1 MSKKSL
7 LSCTAVAAIMLFGN
21 NLDVHAESLEVDKGE
36 VKNVSN
42 KTYEYIQTTNGGKV
56 IGKNL
61 TLTGG
66 HPINNDLDAVVL
78 RTKSSIELWDT
89 TIKSAN
95 NTQLHSGV
103 GIWHGSTF
111 KMIGGVIAADYG
123 VISDTDDSGTTIL
136 ENVKL
141 SSGKDNT
148 SMTKGISAIKSII
161 TLKNVTVVKAK
172 RSIYA
177 DNKSQVMVS
186 SGSFEAKE
194 DAINAQSGSTITLDN
209 EAKITSS
216 EGDGLHAVGE
226 QSKIFMTGGTVTGS
240 NSVLYTKAGGYIN
253 VKDVALTAN
262 GKGTKFGAFARG
274 SSTIELNGNTTIK
287 NATIGVKAQSDN
299 ATIKMTGGSIEVTGG
314 EAVGALFLDTTS
326 KENTLKD
333 VKISSGKDGFL
344 MEKGINAD
352 NGSTVTLK
360 NVTVT
365 KAKRSIYADN
375 KSQIMV
381 SSGSFE
387 AKEDAINAQSGST
400 ITLDNEAKI
409 TSSEGDG
416 LHAVGEQSKIFM
428 TGGTVTGSNSVL
440 YTKAGGYINVKDVAL
455 TANGKGTK
463 FGAFARGSSTI
474 ELNGNTTI
482 KNATIGVK
490 AQSDNA
496 TIKMTGGSIEV
507 TGGEAVGALFLET
520 TSKENTLKDV
530 KISSGKDGFLM
541 EKGISADKGS
551 TVTLKNVTVKN
562 AEKALLAND
571 NSQITVT
578 GGGSFGGEV
587 QTLKGST
594 ITLNDNVTVTSDTTG
609 LYADDEEAKITMT
622 GGSVS
627 AKGAAFVLKDGG
639 HIDVTDISAKAQR
652 NGLRFD
658 NSKNDQTSEINLTNT
673 NLLIEDGTGIVANN
687 SSNGKL
693 NLKDS
698 EIRADRLFVG
708 IIHDTPKHNQIFSL
722 SADRSVLQGGVRNDE
737 NGQTSFDLKNSTT
750 WFVNTSRKEKDDAGK
765 LLDITQRSRSDVSV
779 LNLNDSK
786 IVFEKTIE
794 NHYHTLHIGS
804 GKKNT
809 PEVYNASGNAEIH
822 FNMAWSDGVAVDD
835 QKTDRVLIHGDAS
848 GTTTV
853 YIKSDVGD
861 KNSVENAAAPSN
873 AGGISL
879 IQVSGKAMEDS
890 FKLAN
895 GYITRDGLPYKYIL
909 TAYGPES
916 SHGTANIEQN
926 LFDEKNENF
935 WDFRLHKAF
944 LDSGGGDGGSGGG
957 SGGSVPGPHVEAVV
971 PQVASYIV
979 MPNALFYADFTDITK
994 QSKLLA
1000 DIRTTQNYSFFFLPY
1015 SSTATLTS
1023 ERGPF
1028 KYGYG
1033 ADIRYAAVQA
1043 GGALAAMESQNIT
1056 MHFGLM
1062 GTYGQLS
1069 FTPKDMEGADKSTL
1083 NKWAVTA
1090 YGSIQHNNGLY
1101 VDVLASY
1108 GMIDGNITTA
1118 DIKNAA
1124 NLKGAKTLSASA
1136 TIGKVFATG
1145 MAGIEFEPQAQIVYQ
1160 QLSFDTMK
1168 DADNLEIDM
1177 KNPSQWLVR
1186 IGGRLT
1192 KTVSAESDHPFSFY
1206 GKVNFLKTFSDDG
1219 KIQIGRE
1226 FDLDPAGTAIEGG
1239 LGINAQLS
1247 HNIALHGDVS
1257 YQKKLQK
1264 TGITG
1269 ASFSGGIR
1277 YQF

>member
-7 LSCTAVAAIMLFGN
+7 LSCTTVAAIMLFGKSLN
-21 NLDVHAESLEVDKGE
+21 VHAEYLEVDKGE

-66 HPINNDLDAVVL
+66 HPINNNLDAVVL

-103 GIWHGSTF
+103 EIWHGSTF

-123 VISDTDDSGTTIL
+123 VISDTDNSGTTIL

-141 SSGKDNT
+141 SSGKDGFL
-148 SMTKGISAIKSII
+148 MEKGINADNGSTV
-161 TLKNVTVVKAK
+161 TLKNVTVTKAK
-172 RSIYA
+172 RGIYA

-186 SGSFEAKE
+186 SGSFEAKQ
-194 DAINAQSGSTITLDN
+194 DAIDAQSGSTITLDN

-216 EGDGLHAVGE
+216 EGDGLHASGE

-287 NATIGVKAQSDN
+287 NATIGVKAQSNN
-299 ATIKMTGGSIEVTGG
+299 ATIKMTGGSIEVTG
-314 EAVGALFLDTTS
+314 D
-326 KENTLKD
+326 
-333 VKISSGKDGFL
+333 
-344 MEKGINAD
+344 
-352 NGSTVTLK
+352 
-360 NVTVT
+360 
-365 KAKRSIYADN
+365 
-375 KSQIMV
+375 
-381 SSGSFE
+381 
-387 AKEDAINAQSGST
+387 
-400 ITLDNEAKI
+400 
-409 TSSEGDG
+409 
-416 LHAVGEQSKIFM
+416 
-428 TGGTVTGSNSVL
+428 
-440 YTKAGGYINVKDVAL
+440 
-455 TANGKGTK
+455 
-463 FGAFARGSSTI
+463 
-474 ELNGNTTI
+474 
-482 KNATIGVK
+482 
-490 AQSDNA
+490 
-496 TIKMTGGSIEV
+496 
-507 TGGEAVGALFLET
+507 EAVGALFLET

-541 EKGISADKGS
+541 EKGVSADKGS
-551 TVTLKNVTVKN
+551 TVSLNNVTVKN

-587 QTLKGST
+587 QTLQGST
-594 ITLNDNVTVTSDTTG
+594 ITLNDNVTVISKNDG
-609 LYADDEEAKITMT
+609 LHVDGEEAKITMT

-627 AKGAAFVLKDGG
+627 AKGAAFVVKDGG

-652 NGLRFD
+652 NGIRFD

-708 IIHDTPKHNQIFSL
+708 IIHDTPKPNQIFSL

-737 NGQTSFDLKNSTT
+737 NGQTSFDLKNNTT
-750 WFVNTSRKEKDDAGK
+750 WFVNTSTKEKDDAGK
-765 LLDITQRSRSDVSV
+765 LLDITQRSRSDVSA

-786 IVFEKTIE
+786 IVFEKPVE

-804 GKKNT
+804 GKKDT
-809 PEVYNASGNAEIH
+809 PEIYNASGNAEIH

-873 AGGISL
+873 TGGISL
-879 IQVSGKAMEDS
+879 IQVSGKAMENS

-895 GYITRDGLPYKYIL
+895 GYITRDGLPYKYTL

-944 LDSGGGDGGSGGG
+944 LDSGSGSG

-979 MPNALFYADFTDITK
+979 MPNALFYAGFTDITK

-1000 DIRTTQNYSFFFLPY
+1000 DIRTTQNYSFFFSSY
-1015 SSTATLTS
+1015 GSTATLTS

-1043 GGALAAMESQNIT
+1043 GGALAAMESQNVT

-1062 GTYGQLS
+1062 GTYGKLS

-1124 NLKGAKTLSASA
+1124 NLKGAKTLSASV
-1136 TIGKVFATG
+1136 TIGKEFATG
-1145 MAGIEFEPQAQIVYQ
+1145 MAGIKFEPQAQIVYQ
-1160 QLSFDTMK
+1160 QLSFDTIK

-1192 KTVSAESDHPFSFY
+1192 KTVSAESDHLFSFY
-1206 GKVNFLKTFSDDG
+1206 GKVNFLKTFSNDG
-1219 KIQIGRE
+1219 KIQIGKE
-1226 FDLDPAGTAIEGG
+1226 FDLDPVGTAIEVG

-1247 HNIALHGDVS
+1247 HNIALHADVS
-1257 YQKKLQK
+1257 YQQKLQK

-1269 ASFSGGIR
+1269 VSFSGGIR